1 MIEVK
6 NLTKRFNEKIVLN
19 DVSLTIREGE
29 TIAIIGRSGSGKSV
43 LMKHI
48 IGLMKPDE
56 GNVLIDD
63 VDINAVSYKELRNV
77 RKKFGVLFQGGALFD
92 SMNAFDNV
100 AFPLRMFTKMTE
112 PEIHDRVMEC
122 LTQVMMP
129 EAGQKR
135 ISELSGGMQKR
146 VACARAIALKPKYV
160 FYDEPNSG
168 LDPQTS
174 ETINE
179 LIVRLD
185 DTENITG
192 IVVTHD
198 MHSVLKIADR
208 AAFIHKGNLHWVGT
222 IPELH
227 ASRDEIL
234 LSFVKA
240 SEYKIG
246 GG

>member
-1 MIEVK
+1 MIHVENV
-6 NLTKRFNEKIVLN
+6 TKRFSGKVVLN
-19 DVSLTIREGE
+19 NVSLDIYEGE
-29 TIAIIGRSGSGKSV
+29 TLAIIGRSGSGKSV

-56 GNVLIDD
+56 GRILIDET
-63 VDINAVSYKELRNV
+63 DINAVKYAELREV

-100 AFPLRMFTKMTE
+100 AFPLRMFTKMSE
-112 PEIHDRVMEC
+112 AEIHDRVTEC
-122 LTQVMMP
+122 LDVVSLAD
-129 EAGQKR
+129 AGQKR
-135 ISELSGGMQKR
+135 IPELSGGMQKR
-146 VACARAIALKPKYV
+146 IACARAIALKPKYV

-168 LDPQTS
+168 LDPLTS
-174 ETINE
+174 GTIND
-179 LIVRLD
+179 LIVQLAKH
-185 DTENITG
+185 ENVTG

-198 MHSVLKIADR
+198 MHSVLKMADR

-227 ASRDEIL
+227 ASTDPTL
-234 LSFVKA
+234 LQFVKA

-246 GG
+246 Y

>member
-1 MIEVK
+1 MIVVE
-6 NLTKRFNEKIVLN
+6 NLTKRFDGKIVLN
-19 DVSLTIREGE
+19 NVSLEIHEGE
-29 TIAIIGRSGSGKSV
+29 TLAIIGRSGSGKSV

-56 GNVLIDD
+56 GRVWIDD
-63 VDINAVSYKELRNV
+63 VDINNVSYKELRNV
-77 RKKFGVLFQGGALFD
+77 RQKFGVLFQGGALFD

-100 AFPLRMFTKMTE
+100 AFPLRMFTRMKETE
-112 PEIHDRVMEC
+112 IEDRVNEC
-122 LTQVMMP
+122 LSVVSLP
-129 EAGQKR
+129 DAGKKR

-168 LDPQTS
+168 LDPLTS
-174 ETINE
+174 GTINE
-179 LIVRLD
+179 LIATLSKKER
-185 DTENITG
+185 ITG

-208 AAFIHKGNLHWVGT
+208 AAFIHQGNLHWLGT
-222 IPELH
+222 VEDLH
-227 ASRDEIL
+227 QSTDATL
-234 LSFVKA
+234 LAFVKA

-246 GG
+246 Y